1 MDAQDSPEDNRQRL
15 CLKLFNNSRTHA
27 ATRLYESHGRLVR
40 IYSGNNLTLYKCR
53 TVEQIDLNIYS
64 FFPAMTEI
72 YNQPHLVFNVIYYFI
87 SH

>member
-1 MDAQDSPEDNRQRL
+1 MQPRG
-15 CLKLFNNSRTHA
+15 
-27 ATRLYESHGRLVR
+27 YMSHTDDWCV
-40 IYSGNNLTLYKCR
+40 YSGNNLTLYKCR